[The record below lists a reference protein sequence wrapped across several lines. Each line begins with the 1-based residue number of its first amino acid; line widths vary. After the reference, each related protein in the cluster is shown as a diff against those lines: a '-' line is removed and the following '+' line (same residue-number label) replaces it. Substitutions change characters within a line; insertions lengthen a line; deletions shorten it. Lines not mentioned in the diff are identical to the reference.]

1 MHHELEKDATPGS
14 SRAECDPE
22 GSSLEGS
29 RSKPSRAQTDHG
41 DHSEIRGR
49 EEATCSD
56 LKPDLLDVVVVNDR
70 DRRSLAWLVQQVG
83 EQAVADAVKRLS
95 GLRRPYATNVAAVLG
110 LTLPRAVA
118 LAAADSPNRL
128 VLAAKLAALR
138 GQPCDRGFQTKP

>member
-1 MHHELEKDATPGS
+1 MTAAHED
-14 SRAECDPE
+14 
-22 GSSLEGS
+22 
-29 RSKPSRAQTDHG
+29 
-41 DHSEIRGR
+41 
-49 EEATCSD
+49 ATCSD
-56 LKPDLLDVVVVNDR
+56 LKPAHLGVVVVNDR
-70 DRRSLAWLVQQVG
+70 DRRSLEWLVQQVG
-83 EQAVADAVKRLS
+83 PQAVADAVNRLS